1 MRLLSRGEAEEPA
14 PDALVELE
22 YVRLFEGPM
31 LLRVLENAGVHA
43 QGLEA
48 TDIATEAT
56 STTRMRIL
64 VRYADVPRA
73 TAALEDHRRQLRNS

>member
-1 MRLLSRGEAEEPA
+1 VRLLNWGEVDEPA
-14 PDALVELE
+14 PDTLVELE

-31 LLRVLENAGVHA
+31 LLRVLENAGIEA

-56 STTRMRIL
+56 ATTRMRML
-64 VRYADVPRA
+64 VRYADLPRA
-73 TAALEDHRRQLRNS
+73 TAALEDHRRQLRSP